1 MHIHSM
7 RDRATHATYVQVRRA
22 HAAYMN
28 TRHVPHMHTEDAP
41 KAVISPQKNTKDG
54 VPAEHVWEEHRGLS
68 DPPHQRPAGH
78 SILSMGFSSQEYW
91 SGLLCLDP
99 GCLPNPGTEPASLVS
114 PALQVDSS
122 LLRPNIHEAIV
133 DKQASQVG
141 AMVKNSPD
149 NAGDTIHVSSIPG
162 SGRCPREGNGTPL
175 QYSCLRNSMDRRALQ
190 TIVYG
195 VAKSWT

>member
-1 MHIHSM
+1 MTLSTQLKTTDSDLKLVVLNIHACVLS
-7 RDRATHATYVQVRRA
+7 HFGHVQLFVTLWIVARQ
-22 HAAYMN
+22 
-28 TRHVPHMHTEDAP
+28 VP
-41 KAVISPQKNTKDG
+41 
-54 VPAEHVWEEHRGLS
+54 
-68 DPPHQRPAGH
+68 
-78 SILSMGFSSQEYW
+78 LSMGFSSQEYW

-149 NAGDTIHVSSIPG
+149 NAGDTIDVSSIPG

>member
-78 SILSMGFSSQEYW
+78 S
-91 SGLLCLDP
+91 
-99 GCLPNPGTEPASLVS
+99 TEETQTHG
-114 PALQVDSS
+114 PALTDGAQ
-122 LLRPNIHEAIV
+122 RPGG
-133 DKQASQVG
+133 QA
-141 AMVKNSPD
+141 
-149 NAGDTIHVSSIPG
+149 PG
-162 SGRCPREGNGTPL
+162 EKEGPCSGQPREEPR
-175 QYSCLRNSMDRRALQ
+175 LRSPPRAVLRV
-190 TIVYG
+190 T
-195 VAKSWT
+195 A